1 MSDATVWTHEQFESM
16 SWHDNHVHAMRIVEG
31 RYGAGELQLDID
43 YIAEWLPGPNKSCRF
58 RIVPAT
64 LRFLEVTNLRV
75 DLDYAAASAALGPFS
90 LHAIE
95 RRVESRPRYEAQIW
109 TLRINWPQ
117 GEIAFEAMG
126 YEQRTT
132 GPAVITDSQ
141 RLGPDERPRGA

>member
-31 RYGAGELQLDID
+31 KYGAGELQLDID

-64 LRFLEVTNLRV
+64 LRFLEVTNLR
-75 DLDYAAASAALGPFS
+75 ASAALGPFS

-117 GEIAFEAMG
+117 GKITFEAMG

-132 GPAVITDSQ
+132 GPAGITDSQ
-141 RLGPDERPRGA
+141 RLGPDQRPRGA